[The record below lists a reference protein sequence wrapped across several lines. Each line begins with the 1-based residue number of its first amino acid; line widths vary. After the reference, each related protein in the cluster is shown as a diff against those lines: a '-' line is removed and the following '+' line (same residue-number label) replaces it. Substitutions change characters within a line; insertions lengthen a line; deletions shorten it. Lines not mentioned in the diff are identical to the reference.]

1 MRNKALALAVLLVT
15 ACAAGPGLGPSPD
28 AQLITLQLMPG
39 FMGNTS
45 YDLKVD
51 SDGRGRLEWQT
62 NGYPWRQRH
71 IANFKITAAQ
81 FEQFRQS
88 LAAFRPQVSTIISN
102 SDSAPGA
109 TFQIDHDRCGEM
121 ATDQAN
127 ARITWRGRGPE
138 AFLQYDFGCD
148 EKQNSALVRVL
159 RDAPKSILP
168 PRLAALPIW

>member
-1 MRNKALALAVLLVT
+1 MRNKALALAMLLVS
-15 ACAAGPGLGPSPD
+15 ACAAGPKLGAAPN

-39 FMGNTS
+39 FMGSTT
-45 YDLKVD
+45 YDLEVD
-51 SDGRGRLEWQT
+51 SNGRARLKWQT
-62 NGYPWRQRH
+62 DGYPWREPH

-81 FEQFRQS
+81 FEQFRQT
-88 LAAFRPQVSTIISN
+88 LAAFRPKVSTIISE
-102 SDSAPGA
+102 DAAPGA

-148 EKQNSALVRVL
+148 EKQNSDLVRVL
-159 RDAPKSILP
+159 RNAPKSILP
-168 PRLAALPIW
+168 SKLAALPIW